1 MKPLVSIIVP
11 VYNVSNYIEECLNS
25 LTNQTLKKIEI
36 IVVDDCGTDD
46 SIIKAQKIA
55 DKDNRIKIIHNKEN
69 QGLGESRNIGL
80 KYVKADYVSFLDS
93 DDWVAKDFCEKLY
106 HACHKE
112 NADIAVSDFIYWYS
126 EEKQTRQWV
135 SNYNF
140 MSGKTVVI
148 EPKDK
153 QYNIYA
159 CSVCGKLFNIKLF
172 HKYDI
177 KFPKGLY
184 YEDVPVTFFTTVL
197 ANKLV
202 IVKDTSMLYRQRE
215 RSIMATTKNS
225 RKPFHILDIYEYILA
240 FLNSH
245 KNIKHHKQYMEILE
259 NFAIFNVYGYYL
271 AVNPIYRD
279 EFWEKMRAFFM
290 KIHCKHNYFLTS
302 KNRKLYEYIRSGD
315 RLLQTSYIKLFDL
328 LPLFKYQKTE
338 HSVALYLFNF
348 IPLYIYKHKII

>member
-1 MKPLVSIIVP
+1 
-11 VYNVSNYIEECLNS
+11 
-25 LTNQTLKKIEI
+25 
-36 IVVDDCGTDD
+36 
-46 SIIKAQKIA
+46 
-55 DKDNRIKIIHNKEN
+55 
-69 QGLGESRNIGL
+69 
-80 KYVKADYVSFLDS
+80 
-93 DDWVAKDFCEKLY
+93 
-106 HACHKE
+106 
-112 NADIAVSDFIYWYS
+112 
-126 EEKQTRQWV
+126 
-135 SNYNF
+135 